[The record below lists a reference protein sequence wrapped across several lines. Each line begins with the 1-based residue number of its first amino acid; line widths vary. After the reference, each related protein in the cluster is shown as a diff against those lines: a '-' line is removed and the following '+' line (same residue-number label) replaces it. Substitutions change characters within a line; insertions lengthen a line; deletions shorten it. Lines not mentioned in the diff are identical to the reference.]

1 VRSHSSSSDILPASD
16 DRNDA
21 GFLVSAPA
29 GSCQHTS
36 DTARQLPRAFE
47 DSLVSYSM
55 IILDNSIIYTGLP
68 KIQQTMGLNSAVIG
82 TSQKP
87 VADPER

>member
-1 VRSHSSSSDILPASD
+1 
-16 DRNDA
+16 
-21 GFLVSAPA
+21 
-29 GSCQHTS
+29 
-36 DTARQLPRAFE
+36 
-47 DSLVSYSM
+47 M

-68 KIQQTMGLNSAVIG
+68 KIQQTMSLNSAVIG